1 VLLLRDQPTS
11 GIWRLLMHK
20 NLAGVDIR
28 MTTRGIPERKV
39 KTMDVWPLADY
50 DRHAIWTVLKIAG
63 YTHHVRQPG
72 KIEEVRYEGELLI
85 RNRPDVVEA
94 FGVGI
99 IIACRSNPLVGSASV
114 G

>member
-1 VLLLRDQPTS
+1 MLLLRDQPTS

-20 NLAGVDIR
+20 NPGDIP
-28 MTTRGIPERKV
+28 MKMQNRGTPERKV
-39 KTMDVWPLADY
+39 KTMNVWPLADY
-50 DRHAIWTVLKIAG
+50 DRHAIWLVLKQVG

-72 KIEEVRYEGELLI
+72 EVEEVRYEGKLLI
-85 RNRPDVVEA
+85 RNRPEVISA

-99 IIACRSNPLVGSASV
+99 IVACRSNPLVGSAGV